1 MPEPASP
8 MCGLT
13 PAAVQRA
20 EGDPATALAQLA
32 SALVE
37 IGPLSGALDSPPRV
51 APLGPGTERP
61 ADLAA
66 VQTLID
72 QLAWELG
79 VRAPRV
85 VADPS
90 GLVAA
95 ELAISNRLGLAALLD
110 RSVSFGGVS
119 DALVAATVRQTRRG
133 LPAVTVA
140 VAPDGST
147 LRCYDLGPPTGPVV
161 VLVSACGMPVGL
173 LRRWM
178 IGLSDRFRVLTWESR
193 GMFPAHEATA
203 GWAGNQTTAGWAGN
217 QTTAG
222 WAGNQT
228 LDEDFDRREYDV
240 PTQAGDLHAVLDA
253 FDVEAA
259 HVVGLCGGA
268 AVALA
273 AGSARVRS
281 LSLWHGDYELGPDVP
296 KTRHQQDVQ
305 SLMLMA
311 GRRRERAAG
320 LHALLCRPATLENL
334 RADLAHELIYPYAS
348 AELLYRY
355 GRLNGAIM
363 TTDCRPLLAGIDLPT
378 LVVSSMADTTAHPE
392 GSIVVASRIPGA
404 RLELL
409 SRGDHLAAFDAEPEL
424 IELARAFVDQ
434 AQRGET

>member
-1 MPEPASP
+1 MPEPESP
-8 MCGLT
+8 VCGLR
-13 PAAVQRA
+13 PATGQRA
-20 EGDPATALAQLA
+20 DEDPATALVQLA

-37 IGPLSGALDSPPRV
+37 IGPLSAALDSTPRV
-51 APLGPGTERP
+51 APLRPGTERP

-72 QLAWELG
+72 RLAGELG
-79 VRAPRV
+79 TRAPRV

-90 GLVAA
+90 DLLAA

-110 RSVSFGGVS
+110 RSVSFGGAS
-119 DALVAATVRQTRRG
+119 DALVAATVRQARRG
-133 LPAVTVA
+133 RPAVTVA
-140 VAPDGST
+140 AAPDGST
-147 LRCYDLGPPTGPVV
+147 LRCYDVGPPEGPVV

-178 IGLSDRFRVLTWESR
+178 IGLGDRFRVLTWESR
-193 GMFPAHEATA
+193 GMFPAPEA
-203 GWAGNQTTAGWAGN
+203 TAGWAGN

-240 PTQAGDLHAVLDA
+240 LTQAGDLHAVLDT

-281 LSLWHGDYELGPDVP
+281 LSLWHGDYELGPEAP

-311 GRRRERAAG
+311 GRQRKRAAS
-320 LHALLCRPATLENL
+320 LHALLRRPATLENL

-363 TTDCRPLLAGIDLPT
+363 TTDCRPLLAGITLPT
-378 LVVSSMADTTAHPE
+378 LVVSSMVDTTAHPE
-392 GSIVVASRIPGA
+392 GSIVVASRIPDA

-409 SRGDHLAAFDAEPEL
+409 PRGDHLAAFDAAPEL
-424 IELARAFVDQ
+424 IELARAFIDQ
-434 AQRGET
+434 VQRGET

>member
-8 MCGLT
+8 VCGLA
-13 PAAVQRA
+13 PAARQHA
-20 EGDPATALAQLA
+20 DENPATVLAQLA

-37 IGPLSGALDSPPRV
+37 VAPLSGALDSLPRV

-61 ADLAA
+61 ADLTA

-72 QLAWELG
+72 RLAGELG

-85 VADPS
+85 VTDPS
-90 GLVAA
+90 DLVAA
-95 ELAISNRLGLAALLD
+95 ELIMSNRLGLTALLE
-110 RSVSFGGVS
+110 RSVNFGGIS
-119 DALVAATVRQTRRG
+119 DAFAAATVRQAQRG
-133 LPAVTVA
+133 RPVVTVTA
-140 VAPDGST
+140 APDGST
-147 LRCYDLGPPTGPVV
+147 LRCYAAGPPEGPVV

-178 IGLSDRFRVLTWESR
+178 IGLGDRFRVLTWESR
-193 GMFPAHEATA
+193 GMFPAREA
-203 GWAGNQTTAGWAGN
+203 
-217 QTTAG
+217 
-222 WAGNQT
+222 
-228 LDEDFDRREYDV
+228 LDEDFDQRGYDL
-240 PTQAGDLHAVLDA
+240 PTQASDVHAVLDV
-253 FDVEAA
+253 FDVETA
-259 HVVGLCGGA
+259 HVVGLCGCA

-273 AGSARVRS
+273 AASARVRS
-281 LSLWHGDYELGPDVP
+281 LSLWHGDYELGPEVP

-311 GRRRERAAG
+311 GRRRERAAS
-320 LHALLCRPATLENL
+320 LHTLLRRPATLENL

-378 LVVSSMADTTAHPE
+378 LVVSSMVDTTAHPE
-392 GSIVVASRIPGA
+392 GSIFVASHISGA

-409 SRGDHLAAFDAEPEL
+409 PRGDHLAAFDAAPEL
-424 IELARAFVDQ
+424 IELAGAFIDRV
-434 AQRGET
+434 QRGET

>member
-1 MPEPASP
+1 MPEP
-8 MCGLT
+8 
-13 PAAVQRA
+13 V
-20 EGDPATALAQLA
+20 LAQLA
-32 SALVE
+32 AALVE
-37 IGPLSGALDSPPRV
+37 VGPLSGALDSPPRV
-51 APLGPGTERP
+51 APLGPGPERP

-72 QLAWELG
+72 RLARELG

-90 GLVAA
+90 DFVAA

-110 RSVSFGGVS
+110 RSVSLGGDS
-119 DALVAATVRQTRRG
+119 DTLVAAALSQARSGR
-133 LPAVTVA
+133 PAVTVA
-140 VAPDGST
+140 AAPDGST
-147 LRCYDLGPPTGPVV
+147 LRCYAVGPCDGPVVV

-178 IGLSDRFRVLTWESR
+178 VGLGDRFRVLTWESR
-193 GMFPAHEATA
+193 GMFPAREA
-203 GWAGNQTTAGWAGN
+203 
-217 QTTAG
+217 
-222 WAGNQT
+222 
-228 LDEDFDRREYDV
+228 LDEDFDRRGYDV
-240 PTQAGDLHAVLDA
+240 PTQADDLHAVLDV
-253 FDVEAA
+253 FGVEAA

-273 AGSARVRS
+273 AGASARVRS
-281 LSLWHGDYELGPDVP
+281 LSLWHGDYELGPEVP
-296 KTRHQQDVQ
+296 KTSHQQDVQ

-311 GRRRERAAG
+311 GRQRKRAVA
-320 LHALLCRPATLENL
+320 LHAMLRRPATLDSL

-378 LVVSSMADTTAHPE
+378 LVVSSKADITAHPE
-392 GSIVVASRIPGA
+392 GSVFVASRIPGA

-409 SRGDHLAAFDAEPEL
+409 PRCDHLAAFDAAPEL

-434 AQRGET
+434 VQRGQA

>member
-1 MPEPASP
+1 MPEQASP
-8 MCGLT
+8 VCGLA
-13 PAAVQRA
+13 PAAD
-20 EGDPATALAQLA
+20 EDPATVLAQLA

-37 IGPLSGALDSPPRV
+37 IGPLSGALDSTPRV
-51 APLGPGTERP
+51 APLEPGPERP
-61 ADLAA
+61 ADLDA

-72 QLAWELG
+72 RLAGALG

-95 ELAISNRLGLAALLD
+95 ELTISNRLGLAALLD
-110 RSVSFGGVS
+110 RPVSLGGAS
-119 DALVAATVRQTRRG
+119 EALIAAAVGQARRG
-133 LPAVTVA
+133 WPAVTVA
-140 VAPDGST
+140 AAPDGST
-147 LRCYDLGPPTGPVV
+147 LRCYAAGPPDGPVV

-178 IGLSDRFRVLTWESR
+178 IGLGDRFRVLTWESR
-193 GMFPAHEATA
+193 GMFPARE
-203 GWAGNQTTAGWAGN
+203 
-217 QTTAG
+217 
-222 WAGNQT
+222 T
-228 LDEDFDRREYDV
+228 LGEDFDRRGYDV
-240 PTQAGDLHAVLDA
+240 PTQADDLHAVLDV
-253 FDVEAA
+253 FGVEAA

-273 AGSARVRS
+273 AGFDRIRS
-281 LSLWHGDYELGPDVP
+281 LSLWHGDYELGPEVP

-305 SLMLMA
+305 SLMFMA
-311 GRRRERAAG
+311 GRHRKSAAG
-320 LHALLCRPATLENL
+320 LHAMLRRPATLENL

-363 TTDCRPLLAGIDLPT
+363 TTDCRPLLAGIDVPT

-392 GSIVVASRIPGA
+392 GSVFVASRIPGA

-409 SRGDHLAAFDAEPEL
+409 PRGDHLAAFDAAPEL
-424 IELARAFVDQ
+424 IELASAFVDQ
-434 AQRGET
+434 VQREAT

>member
-8 MCGLT
+8 VCG
-13 PAAVQRA
+13 
-20 EGDPATALAQLA
+20 LAQLA

-37 IGPLSGALDSPPRV
+37 VGPLSGALDSPPRV

-61 ADLAA
+61 ADVAA

-72 QLAWELG
+72 RLACELG
-79 VRAPRV
+79 VRAPQV

-110 RSVSFGGVS
+110 RASSVGDVS
-119 DALVAATVRQTRRG
+119 DALVAATVRQARRG

-140 VAPDGST
+140 AAPDGST
-147 LRCYDLGPPTGPVV
+147 LRCYDVGPPAGPVV

-193 GMFPAHEATA
+193 GMFPAREAPP
-203 GWAGNQTTAGWAGN
+203 GWAAH
-217 QTTAG
+217 
-222 WAGNQT
+222 QT
-228 LDEDFDRREYDV
+228 LDGDFDQRGYDV

-320 LHALLCRPATLENL
+320 LHALLRRPATLESL

-409 SRGDHLAAFDAEPEL
+409 PQGDHLTAFDATSEL

-434 AQRGET
+434 VQRGET

>member
-1 MPEPASP
+1 VAS
-8 MCGLT
+8 L
-13 PAAVQRA
+13 R
-20 EGDPATALAQLA
+20 
-32 SALVE
+32 
-37 IGPLSGALDSPPRV
+37 
-51 APLGPGTERP
+51 PGTERP
-61 ADLAA
+61 TDLAA

-72 QLAWELG
+72 RLAGELG

-110 RSVSFGGVS
+110 RSVSFGDAS
-119 DALVAATVRQTRRG
+119 DALVAATVRQTRSG
-133 LPAVTVA
+133 LPTVTVA

-147 LRCYDLGPPTGPVV
+147 LRCYDVGPPDGPVV

-173 LRRWM
+173 LRCWM
-178 IGLSDRFRVLTWESR
+178 TGLSDRFRVLTWESR
-193 GMFPAHEATA
+193 GMFPAREATA
-203 GWAGNQTTAGWAGN
+203 GWAGD
-217 QTTAG
+217 
-222 WAGNQT
+222 QT

-253 FDVEAA
+253 FDVEVA

-311 GRRRERAAG
+311 GRQRKRATG
-320 LHALLCRPATLENL
+320 LHALLRRPATLENL

-363 TTDCRPLLAGIDLPT
+363 TTDCRPLLAGINRPT
-378 LVVSSMADTTAHPE
+378 LVVSSTVDTTAHPQ

-409 SRGDHLAAFDAEPEL
+409 PRGDHLAAFDAAPEL

-434 AQRGET
+434 VQRGQT

>member
-1 MPEPASP
+1 MPEPVSLPPVARSS
-8 MCGLT
+8 
-13 PAAVQRA
+13 AAVQRA
-20 EGDPATALAQLA
+20 EGDLATTLAQLA

-37 IGPLSGALDSPPRV
+37 VGPLSGALDSPPQV
-51 APLGPGTERP
+51 APLGPGIERP
-61 ADLAA
+61 AALAA

-72 QLAWELG
+72 WLAGELG

-110 RSVSFGGVS
+110 RSGSLGGAS
-119 DALVAATVRQTRRG
+119 DDLVAATVCQTRSG
-133 LPAVTVA
+133 LPRMTVA
-140 VAPDGST
+140 AAPDGST
-147 LRCYDLGPPTGPVV
+147 LRCYDLGPPAGPVV

-178 IGLSDRFRVLTWESR
+178 MGLSDRFRVLTWESR
-193 GMFPAHEATA
+193 GMFPARDATL
-203 GWAGNQTTAGWAGN
+203 GL
-217 QTTAG
+217 
-222 WAGNQT
+222 AGNQT

-240 PTQAGDLHAVLDA
+240 PTQAGDLHVVLDA

-268 AVALA
+268 TVALA

-320 LHALLCRPATLENL
+320 LHALLRRPVTWENL

-392 GSIVVASRIPGA
+392 GSVVVASRIPGA

-409 SRGDHLAAFDAEPEL
+409 PRGDHLAAFDAAPDL
-424 IELARAFVDQ
+424 IGLARAFVDQ
-434 AQRGET
+434 AQRG

>member
-1 MPEPASP
+1 
-8 MCGLT
+8 
-13 PAAVQRA
+13 
-20 EGDPATALAQLA
+20 
-32 SALVE
+32 
-37 IGPLSGALDSPPRV
+37 V

-61 ADLAA
+61 ADVAA

-72 QLAWELG
+72 RLACELG
-79 VRAPRV
+79 MRAPQV

-95 ELAISNRLGLAALLD
+95 ELAISNRLGLAALFD
-110 RSVSFGGVS
+110 RSSSVGDVS
-119 DALVAATVRQTRRG
+119 DAVVAATVRQARRG

-140 VAPDGST
+140 AAPDGST
-147 LRCYDLGPPTGPVV
+147 LRCYDVGPPAGPVV

-193 GMFPAHEATA
+193 GMFPAREAPP
-203 GWAGNQTTAGWAGN
+203 GWAAH
-217 QTTAG
+217 
-222 WAGNQT
+222 QT
-228 LDEDFDRREYDV
+228 LDGDFDQRGYDV

-320 LHALLCRPATLENL
+320 LHALLRRPATLESL

-409 SRGDHLAAFDAEPEL
+409 PQGDHLTAFDATPEL

-434 AQRGET
+434 VQRGET

>member
-8 MCGLT
+8 VYG
-13 PAAVQRA
+13 
-20 EGDPATALAQLA
+20 LAQLA

-61 ADLAA
+61 ADVAA

-72 QLAWELG
+72 RLACELG
-79 VRAPRV
+79 VRAPRL

-95 ELAISNRLGLAALLD
+95 ELAISNRLGLAALFD
-110 RSVSFGGVS
+110 RSSSVGDVS
-119 DALVAATVRQTRRG
+119 DAVVAATVRQTRRG
-133 LPAVTVA
+133 LPVVTVA
-140 VAPDGST
+140 AAPDGST
-147 LRCYDLGPPTGPVV
+147 LRCYNVGPPAGPVV

-193 GMFPAHEATA
+193 GMFPAREAPP
-203 GWAGNQTTAGWAGN
+203 GWAAHQA
-217 QTTAG
+217 
-222 WAGNQT
+222 
-228 LDEDFDRREYDV
+228 LDGDFDQRGYDV

-320 LHALLCRPATLENL
+320 LHALLRRPATLESL

-409 SRGDHLAAFDAEPEL
+409 PQGDHLAAFDATPEL

-434 AQRGET
+434 VQRGET

>member
-8 MCGLT
+8 VCGLT

-20 EGDPATALAQLA
+20 EGDPAAALAQLA

-72 QLAWELG
+72 RLAWELG

-110 RSVSFGGVS
+110 RSVSVGGAS

-140 VAPDGST
+140 AAPDGST
-147 LRCYDLGPPTGPVV
+147 LRCYDLGPPAGPVV

-193 GMFPAHEATA
+193 GMFPAREAPA
-203 GWAGNQTTAGWAGN
+203 H
-217 QTTAG
+217 
-222 WAGNQT
+222 QT
-228 LDEDFDRREYDV
+228 LDGDFDRRGYDV

-305 SLMLMA
+305 SLMFMA

-320 LHALLCRPATLENL
+320 LHALLRRPATLESL

-409 SRGDHLAAFDAEPEL
+409 PRGDHLAAFDAEPEL
-424 IELARAFVDQ
+424 IELARAFVDE
-434 AQRGET
+434 AQRGQT

>member
-1 MPEPASP
+1 MPEQASP
-8 MCGLT
+8 VCGLA
-13 PAAVQRA
+13 PAAGQRA
-20 EGDPATALAQLA
+20 GEDPETVLAQLA

-37 IGPLSGALDSPPRV
+37 IGPLSGALDSTPQV

-61 ADLAA
+61 ADLDA

-72 QLAWELG
+72 RLVWELDA
-79 VRAPRV
+79 RALRV

-95 ELAISNRLGLAALLD
+95 ELAISNRLGIASLLD
-110 RSVSFGGVS
+110 RSVSLGGVS
-119 DALVAATVRQTRRG
+119 DALVAAAGRQARRG
-133 LPAVTVA
+133 WPAMTVA
-140 VAPDGST
+140 AAPDGST
-147 LRCYDLGPPTGPVV
+147 LRCYAVGPPDGPAV

-178 IGLSDRFRVLTWESR
+178 IGLGDRFRVLTWESR
-193 GMFPAHEATA
+193 GMFSTREA
-203 GWAGNQTTAGWAGN
+203 
-217 QTTAG
+217 
-222 WAGNQT
+222 
-228 LDEDFDRREYDV
+228 LDEDFDQRGYDV
-240 PTQAGDLHAVLDA
+240 PTQADDLHAVLDV
-253 FDVEAA
+253 FDVETA

-273 AGSARVRS
+273 AGPARVRS

-311 GRRRERAAG
+311 GRQRQRAAS
-320 LHALLCRPATLENL
+320 LHALLRRPATLENL
-334 RADLAHELIYPYAS
+334 RADLAHELIYPYAN

-378 LVVSSMADTTAHPE
+378 LVVSSMVDTTAHPE
-392 GSIVVASRIPGA
+392 GSVFVASHIPGA

-409 SRGDHLAAFDAEPEL
+409 PRGDHLAAFDAAPEL
-424 IELARAFVDQ
+424 IELARAFIDQ
-434 AQRGET
+434 VQREGT